1 MLGRLCLGGLEDTVE
16 REPATEDE
24 RAAGVKKKAEAHAQV
39 IQNESIMGYIIKAE
53 TTITALR
60 NAGGT
65 LVDDQLVAMVLK
77 GVPKSYKPFSINT
90 VNMDLANLRPGS
102 EALRKQKR

>member
-1 MLGRLCLGGLEDTVE
+1 M
-16 REPATEDE
+16 
-24 RAAGVKKKAEAHAQV
+24 
-39 IQNESIMGYIIKAE
+39 
-53 TTITALR
+53 
-60 NAGGT
+60 
-65 LVDDQLVAMVLK
+65 VDDQLVAMVLK